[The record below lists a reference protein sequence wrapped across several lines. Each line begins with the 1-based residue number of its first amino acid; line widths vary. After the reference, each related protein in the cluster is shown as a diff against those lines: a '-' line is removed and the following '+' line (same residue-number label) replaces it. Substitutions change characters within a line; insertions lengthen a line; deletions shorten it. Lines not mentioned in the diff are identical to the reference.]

1 MKTVYKYPIGLHISR
16 VNIYK
21 NAQIISAGYD
31 PIGELCIWAL
41 VDTEQEKE
49 FVTILAIGTGWELPE
64 NGLEFIDK
72 TGACFKYGFG
82 KSISKEPVS
91 EKQFVFALASWER
104 EVCKRLTLF
113 KELEGST
120 YDFACPTLETD
131 IHKLL
136 YEYVLKN

>member
-49 FVTILAIGTGWELPE
+49 FVTILTIGTGWELPE
-64 NGLEFIDK
+64 NGLEFIDTVK
-72 TGACFKYGFG
+72 DGPYMWHVFKAD
-82 KSISKEPVS
+82 EN
-91 EKQFVFALASWER
+91 FAHTNNE
-104 EVCKRLTLF
+104 
-113 KELEGST
+113 
-120 YDFACPTLETD
+120 
-131 IHKLL
+131 
-136 YEYVLKN
+136 N